1 MPKGVYEH
9 KPHERITKAQL
20 MEYGRFV
27 FRSDIAEQLA
37 EVKQPHLLA
46 VRLYERETGI
56 KINPKT
62 AYAQKGK
69 WIEVAGE
76 ICRKAEK

>member
-9 KPHERITKAQL
+9 KPHARITKAQL
-20 MEYGRFV
+20 MEFV
-27 FRSDIAEQLA
+27 KFTFRPDIADQLA
-37 EVKQPHLLA
+37 EVRQPHLLA
-46 VRLYERETGI
+46 VRLYEQETGI

-69 WIEVAGE
+69 WIEIGGE
-76 ICRKAEK
+76 ICRKK

>member
-9 KPHERITKAQL
+9 EPHERITKAQL
-20 MEYGRFV
+20 MEFIRLV
-27 FRSDIAEQLA
+27 FRPDIAEQL
-37 EVKQPHLLA
+37 EKVKQPHILS
-46 VRLYERETGI
+46 VRLYEKETGI

-69 WIEVAGE
+69 WIEISGE
-76 ICRKAEK
+76 IFRATEK